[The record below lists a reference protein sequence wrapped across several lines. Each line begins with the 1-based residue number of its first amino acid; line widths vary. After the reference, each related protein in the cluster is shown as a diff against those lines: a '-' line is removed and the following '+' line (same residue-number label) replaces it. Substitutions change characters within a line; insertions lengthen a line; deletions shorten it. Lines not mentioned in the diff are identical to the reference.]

1 MVLHVQSRVFE
12 YLTDTST
19 HKIYMCD
26 LVNCLYFPGKYAD
39 CIDAGVSYKGPIKK
53 NLIGL
58 ELDDFVVL
66 KCDFQAVTSNRY
78 NCIVQKCSERL
89 VKCTF

>member
-1 MVLHVQSRVFE
+1 
-12 YLTDTST
+12 
-19 HKIYMCD
+19 MCD

-39 CIDAGVSYKGPIKK
+39 SIDAGVSFKGPIKK
-53 NLIGL
+53 SHWPWIRW
-58 ELDDFVVL
+58 FVVL

>member
-39 CIDAGVSYKGPIKK
+39 SIDAGVSFKGPIKK
-53 NLIGL
+53 
-58 ELDDFVVL
+58 
-66 KCDFQAVTSNRY
+66 SHWP
-78 NCIVQKCSERL
+78 
-89 VKCTF
+89 

>member
-1 MVLHVQSRVFE
+1 M
-12 YLTDTST
+12 TDTST

-39 CIDAGVSYKGPIKK
+39 SIDAGVSFKGPIKK